1 MIKMNRKLRMGMVG
15 GGKDA
20 FIGAIHRLA
29 ANMDGLIEVT
39 CGALSINPENAVA
52 SGEALF
58 LAKDRIYIT
67 YEEMFKKEASLPANE
82 RMDFVTIVTPNFAH
96 FAPAMMALDNGFH
109 VVIEKPITFSLDE
122 AKQLKKKL
130 AETGLTLCLT
140 HTYSGYPM
148 VKQAKAMVKEGRF
161 GKIRKVWVEY
171 PQGWLSALSEKEG
184 NAQAAWR
191 TDPKKSG
198 KSSVMG
204 DIGTHAAHLAEY
216 ITGSK
221 ISDVCAELNTMVEG
235 RLLDDDGA
243 VLLKFDN
250 GAKGVLMASQVAAG
264 EENALKIR
272 VYGEK
277 GGIEWAQHEPNTLL
291 VKWLDQPTQ
300 IFRAGGN
307 YGAHLSKAAIHN
319 SRTPGGHPEGYLEA
333 FANIYRNFA
342 LTLGCKIDGTTPTPE
357 MLDFPGIEDGIRGMA
372 FIDNVVA
379 SSQSDKKWTPYV
391 I

>member
-1 MIKMNRKLRMGMVG
+1 MGMVG

-20 FIGAIHRLA
+20 FIGAIHRHA
-29 ANMDGLIEVT
+29 IGIDGMIDIV
-39 CGALSINPENAVA
+39 CGALSINPDVA
-52 SGEALF
+52 KESGKAIF
-58 LAKDRIYIT
+58 LPEDRTYVT
-67 YEEMFKKEASLPANE
+67 YEEMIKKESELPADK

-96 FAPAMMALDNGFH
+96 FAPAMMAMDHGFH
-109 VVIEKPITFSLDE
+109 VVIEKPIAFTLDE
-122 AKQLKKKL
+122 ALQLKKKA
-130 AETGLTLCLT
+130 AETGRILCLT
-140 HTYSGYPM
+140 HTYSGYPL
-148 VKQAKAMVKEGRF
+148 VKQAKQMVKQGAF

-171 PQGWLSALSEKEG
+171 PQGWLSKLSEREG

-198 KSSVMG
+198 KSGCMG

-216 ITGSK
+216 ISGLK
-221 ISDVCAELNTMVEG
+221 ITQICADLNILVEG
-235 RLLDDDGA
+235 RILDDDGG
-243 VLLKFDN
+243 VLLKFEN
-250 GAKGVLMASQVAAG
+250 GAAGVLMASQVAAG
-264 EENALKIR
+264 EENGIKIR

-277 GGIEWAQHEPNTLL
+277 GGLEWAQHEPNTML

-300 IFRAGGN
+300 IYRAGGN
-307 YGAHLSKAAIHN
+307 YGDRLSSFATHN

-342 LTLGCKIDGTTPTPE
+342 LTLTAHLEGTTPTPE
-357 MLDFPGIEDGIRGMA
+357 MLDFPGVEDGIRGMA

-379 SSQSDKKWTPYV
+379 SSQSDKKWTPHS